1 MDLNRNKKK
10 VCLIGAAGRMGKSI
24 IQVLSHSN
32 SLVLGSAIERSD
44 SILIGM
50 DSGINSGIKD
60 NHILYMSETKKGIE
74 ESDIIIDFSSHI
86 ETESVLEMALEF
98 NKPIVIGSTGH
109 SEDQSKKIKS
119 YSEKIPLIHSPN
131 MSVGVN
137 LLFKLIEL
145 AAPALGEHFDIE
157 LLDIH
162 HRHKKDA
169 PSGTAQALKNVL
181 LKSLSR
187 SESNVSYGRH
197 GNYGERDPKQIAI
210 HTMRAGEVIGEH
222 TVYFISPE
230 ERIEISHRA
239 EDRKTFAVGAVKAAD
254 FLVLQSKGFY
264 TMFDVLGI

>member
-1 MDLNRNKKK
+1 
-10 VCLIGAAGRMGKSI
+10 MGKSI
-24 IQVLSHSN
+24 TQVLSHSN
-32 SLVLGSAIERSD
+32 SLILGSAIERSD

-50 DSGINSGIKD
+50 DSGLNSGIKD
-60 NHILYMSETKKGIE
+60 NNILYTSETQKGIE
-74 ESDIIIDFSSHI
+74 ESDVIIDFSSH
-86 ETESVLEMALEF
+86 TGTLAVLEMALKY
-98 NKPIVIGSTGH
+98 NKPIVIGSTGQN
-109 SEDQSKKIKS
+109 EEESKKIKS
-119 YSEKIPLIHSPN
+119 FSAYIPIIHSPN

-187 SESNVSYGRH
+187 TESDVSYGRH

-254 FLVLQSKGFY
+254 FLVVQRKGYY